1 MFQIETFTYA
11 RLASITS
18 RVEKHGDDD
27 KPAVSMR
34 LEIEGPNTLLDVID
48 PSIRHALY
56 KAVDDQDQLP
66 GVEPATPVLRCN
78 SFDKHALTTAHEG
91 WTLAIDYGIDQQ
103 DPMQFGGC
111 KVDKFHVEAKQ
122 GGSIVLS
129 FRVGTSDID
138 ADKGGK
144 LLMHNGDDIAITLKA
159 PEKKAEAIDGT
170 TAAFERDHPGASAG
184 YGEGDAT
191 DLFAQTSSAGGAVPD
206 DNGHD
211 GDGSEGGD
219 PDAGGDEPDRGDDWP
234 FPQSVTP
241 DAPPQSVT
249 VDTSRPGTRTA
260 RGREKTKAALA
271 TGLAAARS
279 ESTHALAHASDAA
292 QEHIA
297 AVGAKLE
304 GAES

>member
-1 MFQIETFTYA
+1 MFQIETFTYD

-34 LEIEGPNTLLDVID
+34 LEIEAPNTLLDVID

-159 PEKKAEAIDGT
+159 PEKKSEAIDGT

-184 YGEGDAT
+184 EGNGEGDAT
-191 DLFAQTSSAGGAVPD
+191 DLFTQTSSIGGAGPD
-206 DNGHD
+206 DDGHD
-211 GDGSEGGD
+211 EEGSEGGD
-219 PDAGGDEPDRGDDWP
+219 PDAG
-234 FPQSVTP
+234 V
-241 DAPPQSVT
+241 PPQSVT
-249 VDTSRPGTRTA
+249 VETSRPGTRTA

-271 TGLAAARS
+271 TGLAAAHS
-279 ESTHALAHASDAA
+279 ESTQAISHASDAA